1 MKSVIK
7 KQSRQEGMMKERGIG
22 HKFLQRGIKSYGKAT
37 SASSS
42 LKWLKVIF
50 EDNGDDANNKV
61 EADDGG

>member
-1 MKSVIK
+1 MRGDRTCQLENNVLRPGMKSVIK

-42 LKWLKVIF
+42 LKRRK
-50 EDNGDDANNKV
+50 
-61 EADDGG
+61 